1 MSQNDTNITRT
12 RIDLKMTPEQKQLL
26 QLAAKASNMSLS
38 AFVLNSASKAAEL
51 LLEST
56 PTPTVASKVSR
67 LPTFTKPARDRWEAL
82 PAAFRQRL
90 LSNVWCGSCRQE
102 TTIKNFSGTMK
113 SGDLLLSGEC
123 VKCQGKVAR
132 LIESS

>member
-1 MSQNDTNITRT
+1 MLQNDTKISKT

-51 LLEST
+51 LLESQPAT
-56 PTPTVASKVSR
+56 AVASKVSS
-67 LPTFTKPARDRWEAL
+67 LPTFTKPARERWEAL
-82 PAAFRQRL
+82 PSTLRQRL

-113 SGDLLLSGEC
+113 SGDLFLSGEC
-123 VKCQGKVAR
+123 IKCHGKVAR
-132 LIESS
+132 LIENS